1 MKNKIFCA
9 VLVAGVITAGVV
21 IADYFSLFGITQQ
34 VKTGFVGAQFKTVDA
49 ENGMLV
55 NDVHVRCF
63 QKMNENACGQRDS
76 HEPGKVYIKIPV
88 RRVVSR
94 SLFFNQGEVI
104 IKTRDPK
111 LHIMFIH
118 PDYDNPINSFELIE
132 LYANPDRQFLVNM
145 VPRDEAQVDRE

>member
-1 MKNKIFCA
+1 M
-9 VLVAGVITAGVV
+9 LVTGVITAGVV

-49 ENGMLV
+49 GNGILV
-55 NDVHVRCF
+55 NDVHVHCF
-63 QKMNENACGQRDS
+63 QIMNENACGQRDS
-76 HEPGKVYIKIPV
+76 HEPGMVYIKIPV

-94 SLFFNQGEVI
+94 SLFFKQGEI
-104 IKTRDPK
+104 IMKTRDPK

-145 VPRDEAQVDRE
+145 VPRQEGQADEE